1 MKNRKLGNWVAAL
14 GILLGWSAAMAE
26 DFSVTNAWAKAPAPG
41 QQVIGVYFTL
51 QSERGGALVR
61 VSSPLAK
68 AAEMHFSQVANGVME
83 MRPVDRIDVPP
94 GQTVTLA
101 PSGTHVMLMDVSK
114 KLVAGDRISMV
125 ATFENYRKKKVQVMF
140 KALVKNE

>member
-1 MKNRKLGNWVAAL
+1 
-14 GILLGWSAAMAE
+14 
-26 DFSVTNAWAKAPAPG
+26 
-41 QQVIGVYFTL
+41 
-51 QSERGGALVR
+51 
-61 VSSPLAK
+61 
-68 AAEMHFSQVANGVME
+68 ME

-101 PSGTHVMLMDVSK
+101 PAGTHVMLMDVSK